1 MARRF
6 CFFCVT
12 AAKIPAKLGFSVL
25 LSVASG
31 MLPGWKR
38 LKNFYLTPLA
48 FFFAGFIWLLPL
60 PLSIFSHN
68 PPTSQLQLLYSLE
81 KGIFDSYLLYE
92 VSFFH
97 IS

>member
-1 MARRF
+1 MT
-6 CFFCVT
+6 V
-12 AAKIPAKLGFSVL
+12 AKIPAKLGFSVL

-48 FFFAGFIWLLPL
+48 FFFCWLYLATPPPSL
-60 PLSIFSHN
+60 HLFSQ
-68 PPTSQLQLLYSLE
+68 PTNLTTTTTFYSLE